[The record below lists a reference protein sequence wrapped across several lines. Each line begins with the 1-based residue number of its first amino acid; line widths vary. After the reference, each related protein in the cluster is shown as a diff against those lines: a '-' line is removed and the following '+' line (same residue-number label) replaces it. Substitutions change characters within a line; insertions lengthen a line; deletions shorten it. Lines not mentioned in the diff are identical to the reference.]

1 MQSRIS
7 ALFRMP
13 FFRLLRSAYRLG
25 RTAHYHVQ
33 RILGSLFGRD
43 EIFLFSEDIGQEEMR
58 EVATRMEYYLP
69 TFPAQKIRLV
79 SRLPW
84 RVLLSLDPLL
94 LFGKFPRY
102 ATSLRKLLHNFFSID
117 YRSQPQDGW
126 EWVRL
131 ANLWHRHKPDVHRA
145 KVVFARQ
152 VDTLKEQKLEKSYIF
167 GTGPSLEKAID
178 RDWSDGY
185 RIVSNTIVRDPVLWK
200 HLDPHF
206 VVAADAIYHFG
217 HTKFAKAFRRDLMA
231 RLSETQ
237 ALFVYPDFFDAIVQR
252 HFSPFQDRL
261 IPIPMGL
268 HQDIHID
275 LRKQFQLPNLGNVL
289 LLMLLPLGCTL
300 SKTIC
305 LWGFDGRAPSDQ
317 LFWSNS
323 NKHTYQELIPE
334 IQRAHP
340 CFFQHYVPKE
350 DPSKYVRQYHGDVL
364 ESRMSVAEKAGY
376 RFVMLHKSW
385 TPALQKRYLHQE

>member
-1 MQSRIS
+1 MPSGIYS
-7 ALFRMP
+7 LFHLL
-13 FFRLLRSAYRLG
+13 FFRLLQSTYRAG
-25 RTAHYHVQ
+25 RRVIYQVQ

-43 EIFLFSEDIGQEEMR
+43 EILLFSENITQEEMR
-58 EVATRMEYYLP
+58 EVATRMRYYLP
-69 TFPAQKIRLV
+69 GFPEQKIRV
-79 SRLPW
+79 VTHWPW
-84 RVLLSLDPLL
+84 RALLSFDPLL
-94 LFGKFPRY
+94 LFGKSPRY
-102 ATSLRKLLHNFFSID
+102 ATSLKKILHNIFSID
-117 YRSQPQDGW
+117 YRSYPQDGW

-131 ANLWHRHKPDVHRA
+131 TNLWHRHRPHVHRA
-145 KVVFARQ
+145 RVVFAQR
-152 VDTLKEQKLEKSYIF
+152 VEALKDQKLDKSYIF

-200 HLDPHF
+200 HLNPHF
-206 VVAADAIYHFG
+206 IVAADAIYHFG
-217 HTKFAKAFRRDLMA
+217 HTSFAKAFRRDLMA

-237 ALFVYPDFFDAIVQR
+237 TLFVYPDFFDAIVQR

-268 HQDIHID
+268 HQNIHID
-275 LRKQFQLPNLGNVL
+275 LCKQFQLPNLGNVL
-289 LLMLLPLGCTL
+289 VLMLLPLGCTL
-300 SKTIC
+300 SKTVC

-340 CFFQHYVPKE
+340 CFFQYYVPKQ
-350 DPSKYVRQYHGDVL
+350 DPNKYVRKVHGDIL
-364 ESRMSVAEKAGY
+364 DERLSAAELSGY
-376 RFVMLHKSW
+376 QFRLMHRSW
-385 TPALQKRYLHQE
+385 TPTLQKRFVPDL